1 MYRHFFVSSPL
12 LLQTEDS
19 NKDSKAGF
27 GAVVGGR
34 RGFVGRGEGCRG
46 ERGGVVDETYISGRH
61 RETWMDKTRMP
72 VNRNIFSLV

>member
-1 MYRHFFVSSPL
+1 MTNDVPALFCFFSPPA
-12 LLQTEDS
+12 S
-19 NKDSKAGF
+19 N
-27 GAVVGGR
+27 
-34 RGFVGRGEGCRG
+34 RGFKQRFKSRVWSGRGREEGFRG